1 MDWLNDL
8 LGIGASAAS
17 GGVFGLL
24 GAIGGQVSKYFQ
36 EKQRQ
41 AWEEKKWDR
50 EERMIELQMKSRRE
64 ETEQELAIVQQQG
77 SWSGLKAS
85 YSAVTDQPSYKW
97 VAAAKSLFRLFL
109 TTLLWLMAGI
119 TFYLVVT
126 AGKAYFNGAELKE
139 LVRYMVYTIF
149 FSASTAG
156 MWWFGDR
163 ALTPPQFKNR

>member
-1 MDWLNDL
+1 MEWLNDL
-8 LGIGASAAS
+8 LGVGASAAS
-17 GGVFGLL
+17 GGLFGLL
-24 GAIGGQVSKYFQ
+24 GAVGGQVSKYFQ

-50 EERMIELQMKSRRE
+50 EERLLQLQMKGRRE

-77 SWSGLKAS
+77 SWAGLRAS
-85 YSAVTDQPSYKW
+85 YSSVIDQPSYKW
-97 VAAAKSLFRLFL
+97 VAAVKSLFRPLL
-109 TTLLWLMAGI
+109 TLVLWVMAGI

-126 AGKAYFNGAELKE
+126 VANKYFSGVELKE
-139 LVRYMVYTIF
+139 LIKYMVYTIF

-163 ALTPPQFKNR
+163 ALSPPQFKNR